1 MRDAEASA
9 ALQDKVWDSLIP
21 VSASLA
27 ALYAV
32 FAVSHGL
39 LLPPGARLAMVAV
52 AVFTVIALL
61 ILALALRYLGALKH
75 FAYPIAF
82 AVMLLASGN
91 SAIHLHLTQDLLHTT
106 NIMLIILG
114 AGFFVLSSPWYFL
127 TLSVNLGSW
136 CFTATGISD
145 QTLFVH
151 FAFAMLSTTLVSIVL
166 HFVHVRDLA
175 ENYRLRIFAEKQR
188 RDMEYLASHD
198 ALTGLANRRK
208 FLEQLNLET
217 AHANRTGRKV
227 GVLYIDLN
235 NFKAMNDTYGHEYG
249 DAVLKLVAKRLS
261 AMARKTDLATR
272 LGGDEF
278 AVLLTNLK
286 EPRDADVVMTKILD
300 SCKRSEAINT
310 IDTRISLS
318 IGRAILPDETE
329 DPDELLRMA
338 DQRMY
343 AHKKQIKRES
353 SDNAHD
359 SAHDSA

>member
-1 MRDAEASA
+1 MRNAEASA
-9 ALQDKVWDSLIP
+9 ALQDKVWASLIP

-39 LLPPGARLAMVAV
+39 LLPSAIRIAMVAV
-52 AVFTVIALL
+52 AVLTVIALL
-61 ILALALRYLGALKH
+61 ILTLALRCVGALKP

-82 AVMLLASGN
+82 VVMLLASGN
-91 SAIHLHLTQDLLHTT
+91 SALHLHLTQDLLHTT
-106 NIMLIILG
+106 NVMLIVFG

-127 TLSVNLGSW
+127 TVGVNLCSW
-136 CFTATGISD
+136 GFTAADISD
-145 QTLFVH
+145 STLFVH
-151 FAFAMLSTTLVSIVL
+151 FAFALLSTTLVSIVL

-175 ENYRLRIFAEKQR
+175 ENYRLRICAEKQQR
-188 RDMEYLASHD
+188 KMEYLATHD

-208 FLEQLNLET
+208 FLERLGLET

-235 NFKAMNDTYGHEYG
+235 NFKSMNDTYGHEYG
-249 DAVLKLVAKRLS
+249 DEVLKLVARRLS
-261 AMARKTDLATR
+261 ATARKTDLATR

-278 AVLLTNLK
+278 AMLLTDLK
-286 EPRDADVVMTKILD
+286 AARDADVVVAKILA
-300 SCKRSEAINT
+300 SFKQPETIQA

-318 IGRAILPDETE
+318 IGRAVLPDETE
-329 DPDELLRMA
+329 APDELLRIA

-343 AHKKQIKRES
+343 AHKKQIKGEL

-359 SAHDSA
+359 SA